1 MTLIEVLV
9 SALLVALIAAG
20 VAVALIAGAE
30 TSADQR
36 HRSQASELAQLDQER
51 LKGLSALQLTQLD
64 TPQSRTL
71 TLDGV
76 PYTITSNAQ
85 FLNSTGGAACGSTG
99 AGAAAYYEVFS
110 KVNWASNS
118 RPPVQVQSLITPP
131 AGGTLLT
138 QVKDQTGAPLSGVGV
153 SATGADAAS
162 GTTDAN
168 GCAIF
173 SGLDTGDYT
182 LTLTDAGYV
191 DPDDDPS
198 PISLSATV
206 TGSGTATPS
215 SGNPLV
221 MGLAGTINANFTSNS
236 NTLTGQQADAIS
248 WYGAGTSNSM
258 SIYKSRAFGGSG
270 VQGTPIPSSGSIP
283 LFPFA
288 FTGPSYT
295 GNYAVWAGPCRQ
307 MEPPAGTDAFTV
319 SPGSNQ
325 TVTVQEPALDVF
337 VRQGS
342 SQIAPSHIKITF
354 TSTSGTSCSDTWSP
368 AIAAN
373 AATSPTGALAFPGQ
387 PFANTSTSGTGASAS
402 GQSGFLTICADKS
415 SHKITT
421 AGPVTNTSFTAAT
434 SVTVTI
440 PTSGGN
446 GTC

>member
-20 VAVALIAGAE
+20 VAGALIAGAE

-64 TPQSRTL
+64 TAQSRTV

-76 PYTITSNAQ
+76 PYTITSQAQ

-99 AGAAAYYEVFS
+99 AGAAAYYEVYS
-110 KVNWASNS
+110 KVNWASNA

-138 QVKDQTGAPLSGVGV
+138 QIEDQTGAPLSGVAV
-153 SATGADAAS
+153 SATGTDAAS

-173 SGLDTGDYT
+173 SGLDPGDYT

-198 PISLSATV
+198 PISLTATV
-206 TGSGTATPS
+206 TGTGTATPS

-221 MGLAGTINANFTSNS
+221 MGLAGAISANFSSNS

-258 SIYKSRAFGGSG
+258 SIYKSRAFGSAG
-270 VQGTPIPSSGSIP
+270 VQGSPIPASGSIP

-288 FTGPSYT
+288 FTGPSYA

-307 MEPPAGTDAFTV
+307 MEPPAGTDDFTV

-325 TVTVQEPALDVF
+325 TITVAEPALSVF
-337 VRQGS
+337 VKQGT
-342 SQIAPSHIKITF
+342 SQVKPSHIRITF
-354 TSTSGTSCSDTWSP
+354 TSASGTSCTDTWSA

-373 AATSPTGALAFPGQ
+373 AATSGTGALAFPGA
-387 PFANTSTSGTGASAS
+387 PFASTAMSGSSESAS
-402 GQSGFLTICADKS
+402 GYTGTLTVCADLS
-415 SHKITT
+415 NHKATST
-421 AGPVTNTSFTAAT
+421 AFTNTNFSSPT

-446 GTC
+446 GTCP